1 MRITTNALPRSTE
14 RRASQG
20 RLPILP
26 RDDPPS
32 MGREKQ
38 IAKTVRAVSASEHAF
53 ATWPEA
59 LPSLTG
65 PWPRL
70 LRDLP

>member
-1 MRITTNALPRSTE
+1 
-14 RRASQG
+14 
-20 RLPILP
+20 
-26 RDDPPS
+26 